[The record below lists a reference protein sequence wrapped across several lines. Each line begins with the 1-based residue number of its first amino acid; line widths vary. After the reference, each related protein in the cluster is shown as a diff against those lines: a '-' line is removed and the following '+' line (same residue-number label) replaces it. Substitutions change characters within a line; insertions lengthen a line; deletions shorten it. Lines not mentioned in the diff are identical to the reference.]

1 MNEFLLCN
9 YQKSVCEH
17 SSDFYHNSTCIYCM
31 YYIQLLHAFSSEV
44 MCNFY
49 PLHSHTERPN
59 SPYLNSE
66 FLLPS
71 VGETNGLKYKLS
83 WGFISP
89 YILLFVLHS
98 FSVRV
103 FRRKFKLISQCW
115 GGIETMISP
124 STPIP
129 RSVFLSATFHKS
141 SVAKNEKF
149 CQATGQSNLANGME
163 DCSTGHSAVMWNYC
177 RAASRL
183 ILTGR

>member
-17 SSDFYHNSTCIYCM
+17 SSDFYHNSTCISCM
-31 YYIQLLHAFSSEV
+31 YYIQLLHAFNSEV

-49 PLHSHTERPN
+49 PLHSHTERLN
-59 SPYLNSE
+59 SPYLSSE

-89 YILLFVLHS
+89 YILFVLHS

-115 GGIETMISP
+115 GEGLKQWFLFQPLSPDLFSYQPRFTNHAQSLKMKNSVRPLDNQTWQMEWKTAPLAIVHLCETIVVQP
-124 STPIP
+124 
-129 RSVFLSATFHKS
+129 
-141 SVAKNEKF
+141 
-149 CQATGQSNLANGME
+149 
-163 DCSTGHSAVMWNYC
+163 AV
-177 RAASRL
+177 
-183 ILTGR
+183 